1 MVSGRIQCITLTVK
15 DRSIL
20 TDETTTRGS
29 EHQVSDMTMAWLI
42 MITHAFYFCF
52 VTIWF
57 FVIVLIGLSKDG
69 EGE

>member
-15 DRSIL
+15 DRNIL
-20 TDETTTRGS
+20 TAEPTTRGS
-29 EHQVSDMTMAWLI
+29 EHQVSDMTMAWL

-57 FVIVLIGLSKDG
+57 FVIVLIGLSTDG
-69 EGE
+69 EGK